1 MGMTM
6 DIMEANVRRLPYH
19 DPAGHLVAEAR
30 QAEID
35 VFGREVRDHG

>member
-6 DIMEANVRRLPYH
+6 DIMEATVRRLPYP
-19 DPAGHLVAEAR
+19 DPAERLVAEAR

-35 VFGREVRDHG
+35 AFEREVRDHG

>member
-19 DPAGHLVAEAR
+19 APAERPVAEAR
-30 QAEID
+30 QAELD
-35 VFGREVRDHG
+35 AFGREVRDHG